1 MENYKKNIQ
10 HIQIKENY
18 FMNMINSFVIKEFME
33 IYQKHQEKYFM
44 IEKSI
49 LIISLFRIPNPIDC
63 ENITQD
69 KLNDLSNYTY
79 FI

>member
-49 LIISLFRIPNPIDC
+49 LII
-63 ENITQD
+63 
-69 KLNDLSNYTY
+69 
-79 FI
+79 